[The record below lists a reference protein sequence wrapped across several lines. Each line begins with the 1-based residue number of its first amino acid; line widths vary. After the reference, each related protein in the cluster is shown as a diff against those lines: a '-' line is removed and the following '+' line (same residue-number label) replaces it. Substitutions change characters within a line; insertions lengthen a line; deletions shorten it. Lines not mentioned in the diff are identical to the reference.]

1 MDSGYW
7 QVVAELEARSRLA
20 FFTPTGKKQWKV
32 MPMGALNSAATFVAM
47 MTKLQVKWDEIAEQ
61 RGIQNAGSKVI
72 VDDILLYAETADSL
86 LSYFRCF
93 LEVLVDHRATINL
106 RKCKWFRSRCEFVGI
121 DVTPEGNQPAQS
133 KYHAFQ
139 ALNRPETWYDLRM
152 IIGFFGF
159 YAKFMPLYET
169 RIQPFRLL
177 LSKQPKPGSLSPDDE
192 RKLMTTLWQQAHDTI
207 LAQLK
212 NDIIAGPVLARPDPS
227 RRFYLK
233 MDWSK
238 EKMGAVL
245 LQADTTPPAQAA
257 ETRERNGGRCE
268 FDRTKSGIRLRPL
281 AFIDRITSASERSY
295 HSYVG
300 EVAAG
305 RWAIGKFYKFLYG
318 SEFTWLTDCSSV
330 QHFMTAES
338 RVDHRLQCW
347 KAELSQFAFTVE
359 HRPALMLT
367 ECDTL
372 SRYNTTVNTW
382 RETNPTADLAL
393 TASPQA
399 TNLSLS
405 PPPCL
410 SVLLTMRPPRFLGT
424 PVGPTAPQDHLRT
437 TLASGALTVPLSNA
451 YLAAGISPQS
461 ISYIDFL
468 SNDLLMLPP
477 TDYASKHQPAPVWL
491 DAFGL
496 NIDIGPPLDWF
507 IAFYTPALA
516 DPPALQPVT
525 GKTDEDFLSWRNQHL
540 QLARSLISKCGTRAV
555 ILATPRTCLLYT
567 SPSPRD

>member
-1 MDSGYW
+1 M
-7 QVVAELEARSRLA
+7 
-20 FFTPTGKKQWKV
+20 
-32 MPMGALNSAATFVAM
+32 
-47 MTKLQVKWDEIAEQ
+47 
-61 RGIQNAGSKVI
+61 
-72 VDDILLYAETADSL
+72 
-86 LSYFRCF
+86 
-93 LEVLVDHRATINL
+93 
-106 RKCKWFRSRCEFVGI
+106 
-121 DVTPEGNQPAQS
+121 
-133 KYHAFQ
+133 
-139 ALNRPETWYDLRM
+139 
-152 IIGFFGF
+152 
-159 YAKFMPLYET
+159 
-169 RIQPFRLL
+169 
-177 LSKQPKPGSLSPDDE
+177 
-192 RKLMTTLWQQAHDTI
+192 
-207 LAQLK
+207 
-212 NDIIAGPVLARPDPS
+212 
-227 RRFYLK
+227 
-233 MDWSK
+233 
-238 EKMGAVL
+238 
-245 LQADTTPPAQAA
+245 
-257 ETRERNGGRCE
+257 
-268 FDRTKSGIRLRPL
+268 
-281 AFIDRITSASERSY
+281 
-295 HSYVG
+295 
-300 EVAAG
+300 
-305 RWAIGKFYKFLYG
+305 
-318 SEFTWLTDCSSV
+318 
-330 QHFMTAES
+330 
-338 RVDHRLQCW
+338 
-347 KAELSQFAFTVE
+347 SQFAFTVE

-393 TASPQA
+393 TTSPQA

-491 DAFGL
+491 DAFWL

-555 ILATPRTCLLYT
+555 ILATPRTWPDPFRHCSTYSPPGWKAIQLRLHNTQHGGHIETCHDVLCLLPHAT
-567 SPSPRD
+567 ADAFALPDHTTAQPGPMSAKLDPAGLDPDTLWTQDLAVTLPDAITQAIESPTPFSARVANLVKYQADAVPVNGYPTFSINGPAPSIAHF